1 MKCEYAK
8 QSYKVLFFCGGG
20 GGPSDWLISIDLSS
34 IQLILSSV
42 ISSLL
47 LSPFGE
53 FVHFDIFSVPEF
65 PFGTFF
71 IVSISL
77 LRVPIY

>member
-1 MKCEYAK
+1 M
-8 QSYKVLFFCGGG
+8 LFFGGV
-20 GGPSDWLISIDLSS
+20 GPSDWLISTDLSS

-53 FVHFDIFSVPEF
+53 FLNFDIFSVPEF
-65 PFGTFF
+65 PFGTFLYSF
-71 IVSISL
+71 YFSAKSSYL
-77 LRVPIY
+77 LNHYK

>member
-1 MKCEYAK
+1 MPNNHTKC
-8 QSYKVLFFCGGG
+8 FFLAGV
-20 GGPSDWLISIDLSS
+20 GPSDWLISIDLSS

-77 LRVPIY
+77 RVPIY